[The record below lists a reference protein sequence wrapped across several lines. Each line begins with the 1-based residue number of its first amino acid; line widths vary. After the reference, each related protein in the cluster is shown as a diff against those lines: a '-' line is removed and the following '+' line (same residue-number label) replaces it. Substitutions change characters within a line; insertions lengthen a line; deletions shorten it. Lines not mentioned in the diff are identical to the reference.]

1 MVGTVYDTPERQ
13 TPSVAAYP
21 LSSPVVKSKRTPKL
35 EEEQEK
41 QNETM
46 MDPSKLVPAG
56 SLRQHVVI
64 TFKERGDVAKVKEE
78 IRKVLEITYK

>member
-35 EEEQEK
+35 GEEQEK
-41 QNETM
+41 QNNI

-56 SLRQHVVI
+56 SLRQHAII
-64 TFKERGDVAKVKEE
+64 TFKEKGDVAKVKDE
-78 IRKVLEITYK
+78 IRKVLETTYK